1 MTEDGLESEVTR
13 NMSKFFEALEQA
25 EQERLEQE
33 RVEHDKHGEA
43 RQPAEN
49 PAPLAKSMG
58 PDAVEPQPVRT
69 PVAPARRKLPR
80 ETHAGALEDHL
91 VTLLSPAAADAEQY
105 KTLCCAVEEAH
116 ASANLKVVAVTS
128 PGAGEGKTLTSINM
142 AATLAQTPENRVLL
156 IDADLREPSLASH
169 FGLNNFDGPGFID
182 AIQDSSLTLKDVERT
197 LPAYNLTIVT
207 AGQALES
214 PYEALKSRRTES
226 FLEEARQRYDYIVV
240 DTPPVIPVPDC
251 RVIARWVEGFLV
263 IVAAHRTP
271 KKLLEETLNALEPN
285 KVLGLVFN
293 RDDFPLA
300 NYYGYSYAY
309 GRYGQ
314 QSRRQ
319 LSNRLIR
326 KMAPSRVP
334 AGS

>member
-1 MTEDGLESEVTR
+1 MSEDALESEVTR

-25 EQERLEQE
+25 EQERLRQE
-33 RVEHDKHGEA
+33 RAERDRNGEA
-43 RQPAEN
+43 QRPDEN
-49 PAPLAKSMG
+49 PAPIAKS
-58 PDAVEPQPVRT
+58 AAQPVESQPARA
-69 PVAPARRKLPR
+69 PVAPARRKLQR
-80 ETHAGALEDHL
+80 ETHAKALEDHL
-91 VTLLSPAAADAEQY
+91 VTLLSPAAPDAEQY
-105 KTLCCAVEEAH
+105 KTLSCALEEVH
-116 ASANLKVVAVTS
+116 ASGNLKVVGVTS
-128 PGAGEGKTLTSINM
+128 PGAGEGKTLTSINV

-156 IDADLREPSLASH
+156 IDADLREPTIASK
-169 FGLNNFDGPGFID
+169 FGLDNFEAPGFID

-197 LPAYNLTIVT
+197 LPSYNLTIVT

-214 PYEALKSRRTES
+214 PYEALKSRRAES
-226 FLEEARQRYDYIVV
+226 FIEEARERYDYIVV

-314 QSRRQ
+314 RTRRQ
-319 LSNRLIR
+319 LNDRLVR
-326 KMAPSRVP
+326 KMAPSRVS
-334 AGS
+334 AES